1 MRKRSAVRVTGD
13 SIPSVLIDFDVAQL
27 DVPRQDGGHSPVG
40 LRAGRPF
47 LSMMAF
53 KHSNQ
58 ILCYAITMKYPAA
71 SHPITSLVFPKQSAS
86 TLGGC
91 NFVIHADRALFSP
104 KLIEKHF
111 STAVFAPTPQ
121 HSMPRCFLEH
131 ALRNLTQALRS
142 TVPDSAR
149 WGSAE
154 NPTSTQLEELKQF
167 INDFI
172 GTYSIVRKENS
183 HSVSIFQMPND
194 QGEQK

>member
-1 MRKRSAVRVTGD
+1 MRKHSAVRVTGE

-27 DVPRQDGGHSPVG
+27 DVLIQDGCHSPVG

-53 KHSNQ
+53 KHSKQ
-58 ILCYAITMKYPAA
+58 ILCYAITMKCPIA
-71 SHPITSLVFPKQSAS
+71 SHPLTSLVFPKQSAS
-86 TLGGC
+86 TLRGC
-91 NFVIHADRALFSP
+91 NLVIHADRALFSP
-104 KLIEKHF
+104 ELIEKHF
-111 STAVFAPTPQ
+111 SRAVFALSTQ

-142 TVPDSAR
+142 TVSDSAR

-154 NPTSTQLEELKQF
+154 NPKLTKLEELKQL

-172 GTYSIVRKENS
+172 GTYNIVSKENP
-183 HSVSIFQMPND
+183 HPVLTFQMPNH

>member
-1 MRKRSAVRVTGD
+1 MKKRSAVRVTGE

-27 DVPRQDGGHSPVG
+27 DALMQDGRHSPVG

-58 ILCYAITMKYPAA
+58 VLCYAITMKYPTA
-71 SHPITSLVFPKQSAS
+71 SHPLTSLVFPKQSAS

-104 KLIEKHF
+104 ELIEKHF
-111 STAVFAPTPQ
+111 STAVFALTPQ

-142 TVPDSAR
+142 TVSDSAC

-154 NPTSTQLEELKQF
+154 NPTSTKLEDLKKI

-172 GTYSIVRKENS
+172 GASNIVSKENP
-183 HSVSIFQMPND
+183 HSISTFQVPNV